1 MSDLDELYDARN
13 DDKMDDER
21 FEQDAVNIDFD
32 ALEEELL
39 EDFREEIDG
48 PTLVDGS
55 HVDSEHTTDQDILM
69 ANELYQEEIARE
81 NDERLNDLVKE
92 VERTGYVSP
101 DASQELKQA
110 VQRLEESKGIA
121 LTDGISKELDIADR
135 IEEPR
140 ANLSI
145 VDRYNDSINEAMD
158 RIEKLEREDLMDNE
172 RDDERDNDR
181 NEDKFVSSSS
191 EEMSRAIHSV
201 AKK

>member
-39 EDFREEIDG
+39 EDFREETDG

-69 ANELYQEEIARE
+69 ANELYQEEITRE

-110 VQRLEESKGIA
+110 VQRLEESKGIT

-140 ANLSI
+140 ANLSMI
-145 VDRYNDSINEAMD
+145 DRYNDSINEAMD
-158 RIEKLEREDLMDNE
+158 RIEKLEREDLMDDE
-172 RDDERDNDR
+172 RDNERDNDR

>member
-1 MSDLDELYDARN
+1 MNDLDELYDARN
-13 DDKMDDER
+13 DDKIDDER

-32 ALEEELL
+32 ALE
-39 EDFREEIDG
+39 DFREETDG

-121 LTDGISKELDIADR
+121 LTDGISKELDITDR

-140 ANLSI
+140 ANLSM

-158 RIEKLEREDLMDNE
+158 RIEKLEREDLMDDE
-172 RDDERDNDR
+172 RDNERDNDR